1 MFVNQE
7 KENIDRLKSMARRMR
22 KMALD
27 MSLAAGAKGAHIGGG
42 FSCMEIMAVLYGE
55 IG

>member
-7 KENIDRLKSMARRMR
+7 KENVDRLKGLARRIR

-27 MSLAAGAKGAHIGGG
+27 MSLEAGAKGAHIGGG
-42 FSCMEIMAVLYGE
+42 FSCIEIMAVL
-55 IG
+55 